1 MIEIKDLNI
10 EVPGFAVRDVNLD
23 IGQGEFFCLLGPT
36 GSGKTLIL
44 ESIAGLIRATKGRIR
59 AAGRD
64 ITRMPPERRGI
75 GIVYQDNSL
84 FPHMTVM
91 ENIRYGLKSR
101 RLPLA
106 EADAL
111 VDRLVQT
118 LDLAHVVDRG
128 TSHLSGGE
136 KQRVSLARALAVQ
149 PSVLLLDEP
158 MASLDPNFHED
169 VQRLLKRLNSE
180 LGATFLM
187 VTHDFAEV
195 MFLADRVAVIR
206 DGRIEQTGNTAEV
219 FQKPATIFT
228 ARFVGMKNIF
238 PARFSGGRAEFMD
251 LSFSLSRPAGEE
263 HGHVALRP
271 EDVFLRSQNNFPPHF
286 AAYPGK
292 MLGIVSLGF
301 HFEAQVQCGGACFKI
316 YLDKKTFF
324 EAGVHENNEV
334 FVGFDPADAHTL

>member
-44 ESIAGLIRATKGRIR
+44 ESIAGLVRAAKGRIR

-64 ITRMPPERRGI
+64 VTRMPPERRGI
-75 GIVYQDNSL
+75 GIVYQDDAL

-91 ENIRYGLKSR
+91 ENIRYGLKYHC
-101 RLPLA
+101 LPQA
-106 EADAL
+106 EAGAL

-118 LDLAHVVDRG
+118 LDLAHVVHRG

-136 KQRVSLARALAVQ
+136 KRRVSLARALAVR

-158 MASLDPNFHED
+158 MSALDPNFHED

-187 VTHDFAEV
+187 VTHDFAEA

-206 DGRIEQTGNTAEV
+206 NGRIEQTGKTAEV

-238 PARFSGGRAEFMD
+238 PVRFNGERAEFLG
-251 LSFSLSRPAGEE
+251 LSFPLSSPLSKED
-263 HGHVALRP
+263 GHVALRP
-271 EDVFLRSQNNFPPHF
+271 EDVFLRRQNNFPSRF
-286 AAYPGK
+286 VVYPGK
-292 MLGIVSLGF
+292 MLGIVSRGF
-301 HFEAQVQCGGACFKI
+301 HFEARVRCGRACFKI
-316 YLDKKTFF
+316 YVDKKTLL
-324 EAGVHENNEV
+324 EAEVRENKEV
-334 FVGFDPADAHTL
+334 FVGFDPAEAHVF